1 MYPRILTFLMK
12 ASFMLIAVA
21 STAGEKS
28 ASPFNFTLRNLV
40 AAEKAIEVSN
50 ASLSSFSGNAEKK
63 EKNRS
68 KVCAC
73 EILKLSN
80 NNANQEN
87 VAIFSE
93 ITNNGDINA
102 EYKTALEILQK
113 QKKNMKDQYYDKVKV
128 NQTITAPMDCKTLY
142 MKISKGEG
150 GLVMYDII
158 DADIM
163 SALKNAK

>member
-12 ASFMLIAVA
+12 ASFMLIAI
-21 STAGEKS
+21 STTAGEKS
-28 ASPFNFTLRNLV
+28 ASPFNFTLKNLI

-50 ASLSSFSGNAEKK
+50 ASINRAFGNSANK

-80 NNANQEN
+80 NNSEKEN

-102 EYKTALEILQK
+102 EYKTALEILQQ
-113 QKKNMKDQYYDKVKV
+113 QKKNMNSGY
-128 NQTITAPMDCKTLY
+128 
-142 MKISKGEG
+142 
-150 GLVMYDII
+150 
-158 DADIM
+158 
-163 SALKNAK
+163 

>member
-1 MYPRILTFLMK
+1 MK
-12 ASFMLIAVA
+12 ASFMLIAI
-21 STAGEKS
+21 STTAGEKS
-28 ASPFNFTLRNLV
+28 ASPFNFTLKNLI

-50 ASLSSFSGNAEKK
+50 ASINRAFGNSANK

-80 NNANQEN
+80 NNSEKEN

-102 EYKTALEILQK
+102 EYKTALEILQQ
-113 QKKNMKDQYYDKVKV
+113 QKKNMKDHYYDKVKV
-128 NQTITAPMDCKTLY
+128 NQTITATTDCKTLY
-142 MKISKGEG
+142 LKMSKGDG
-150 GLVMYDII
+150 GLVMYDIL
-158 DADIM
+158 DADVLR
-163 SALKNAK
+163 ALKNAK

>member
-12 ASFMLIAVA
+12 ASFMLIAISA
-21 STAGEKS
+21 TAGEKS
-28 ASPFNFTLRNLV
+28 ASPFNFTLKNLE

-50 ASLSSFSGNAEKK
+50 ASLINAAGKT

-80 NNANQEN
+80 NNAEQDN

-102 EYKTALEILQK
+102 EYKTALEFLQA
-113 QKKNMKDQYYDKVKV
+113 QKKNMKGQYYDKIKV
-128 NQTITAPMDCKTLY
+128 NQTITAPTDCKSLY
-142 MKISKGEG
+142 MKMANV
-150 GLVMYDII
+150 VMYDIL
-158 DADIM
+158 DADVLR
-163 SALKNAK
+163 ALKNAK

>member
-1 MYPRILTFLMK
+1 MYPRILTFLTK
-12 ASFMLIAVA
+12 VSFMLIAISA
-21 STAGEKS
+21 SAGEKS
-28 ASPFNFTLRNLV
+28 ASPFNFTLRNLA
-40 AAEKAIEVSN
+40 AAEKAIEASN
-50 ASLSSFSGNAEKK
+50 ASVSNFAGNAEKK

-73 EILKLSN
+73 EILKLRN
-80 NNANQEN
+80 NNAEQEN

-128 NQTITAPMDCKTLY
+128 NQTITAAMDCKTLY
-142 MKISKGEG
+142 LKMAKSEG
-150 GLVMYDII
+150 GLVMYDIL
-158 DADIM
+158 DADVL
-163 SALKNAK
+163 SALKTAK